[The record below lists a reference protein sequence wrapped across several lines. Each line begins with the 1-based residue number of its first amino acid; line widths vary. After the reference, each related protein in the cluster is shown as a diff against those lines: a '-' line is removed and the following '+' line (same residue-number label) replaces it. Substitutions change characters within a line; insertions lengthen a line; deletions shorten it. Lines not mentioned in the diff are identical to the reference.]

1 MGRIPEINEQI
12 EKMVNREK
20 SFPDFSDILKLYTNY
35 YKEKNII
42 VGKESAQAE
51 AKETFVAMGK
61 KLIARRKHDELD
73 VMQSYIPLDNQ
84 IEDPA
89 DQDPELRKLLE
100 ESAKSAESKMNK
112 VLNDFVLKQVEI
124 KEEPEEV
131 PDDEIVNENTEEI
144 LSGEENSDESSEE
157 SDDCD
162 TTTLKVDTL
171 NTF

>member
-1 MGRIPEINEQI
+1 MT
-12 EKMVNREK
+12 K
-20 SFPDFSDILKLYTNY
+20 ILSIL
-35 YKEKNII
+35 
-42 VGKESAQAE
+42 

-112 VLNDFVLKQVEI
+112 VRILEMSVL
-124 KEEPEEV
+124 
-131 PDDEIVNENTEEI
+131 
-144 LSGEENSDESSEE
+144 
-157 SDDCD
+157 
-162 TTTLKVDTL
+162 
-171 NTF
+171 

>member
-1 MGRIPEINEQI
+1 MT
-12 EKMVNREK
+12 K
-20 SFPDFSDILKLYTNY
+20 ILSIL
-35 YKEKNII
+35 
-42 VGKESAQAE
+42 

-112 VLNDFVLKQVEI
+112 VRILEMSIFINI
-124 KEEPEEV
+124 K
-131 PDDEIVNENTEEI
+131 IR
-144 LSGEENSDESSEE
+144 SM
-157 SDDCD
+157 
-162 TTTLKVDTL
+162 TTKTSNV
-171 NTF
+171 